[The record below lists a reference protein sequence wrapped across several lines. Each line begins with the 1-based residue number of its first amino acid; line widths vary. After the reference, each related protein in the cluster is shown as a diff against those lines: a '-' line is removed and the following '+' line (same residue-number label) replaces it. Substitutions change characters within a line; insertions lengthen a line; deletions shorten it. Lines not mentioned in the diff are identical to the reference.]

1 MGQVKE
7 EVTIK
12 KEPQMSNHIQSGATG
27 PRATAA
33 PNGHGGTLDGAIS
46 ELPVVQERRLQ
57 KVLLSIECQLPHSV
71 RELAEQ
77 VHLSPTHLQRLFK
90 NETGVH
96 ISNLL
101 YERRLA
107 MAAKLLTTTEMEIK
121 QIAYFVG
128 YGHPSSFDRA
138 FQRRFGKSPRQYRH
152 QQLREKA

>member
-1 MGQVKE
+1 MRNRVR
-7 EVTIK
+7 
-12 KEPQMSNHIQSGATG
+12 SGGTEL
-27 PRATAA
+27 AA
-33 PNGHGGTLDGAIS
+33 NGHSSQVPSSSSVPTLGKLIPMVR
-46 ELPVVQERRLQ
+46 EKRLQ
-57 KVLLSIECQLPHSV
+57 KVLQSIECQLPHSV

-152 QQLREKA
+152 Q